1 MVSVSIVVPVRNA
14 ARTLPLCLPA
24 MARLNPAPLEIVLVD
39 NGSTDDSLSALHAF
53 QRDHSA
59 CAVRVLEES
68 RRGASAARNAGIR
81 AAKGEVV
88 AFTDADCSPDPAWL
102 GQLIKPFADPAIAG
116 SAGRVL
122 AAPTRATVE
131 LFSALYTLQSSDTPA
146 RYDHWTPW
154 EGGFPTAN
162 FAARKVVLE
171 KLRGFD
177 ETVSIYGEDYDLC
190 ARIYAQ
196 GGAIAYVPEAVA
208 SHHHRT
214 TVCGMVRQAFG
225 FGRSHPY
232 LLRRHAGRGLWL
244 ELPRRSFVLPR
255 FPLPVWVDLAS
266 ADKKVLAVLLVSAW
280 YGPAL
285 WLLAPLALWLTMQSY
300 DRARR
305 RGWPVRAEAIELAG
319 LLLLKSSA
327 MTLGR
332 RWGSVKYGA
341 LCL

>member
-1 MVSVSIVVPVRNA
+1 MLSVSIVVPVRNA

-24 MARLNPAPLEIVLVD
+24 LARLNPAPSEIVLVD

-59 CAVRVLEES
+59 CAVLVLGES

-88 AFTDADCSPDPAWL
+88 AFTDSDCSPDPAWL
-102 GQLIKPFADPAIAG
+102 DRLIKPFADPAIAA
-116 SAGRVL
+116 SAGRIL
-122 AAPTRATVE
+122 AAPARTTVE
-131 LFSALYTLQSSDTPA
+131 LFSALYTLQSSGLPA

-162 FAARKVVLE
+162 LAVRKVILDQ
-171 KLRGFD
+171 LRGFD
-177 ETVSIYGEDYDLC
+177 EVVCLYGEDYDLC

-196 GGAIAYVPEAVA
+196 GGAIAYVPEAVV

-214 TVCGMVRQAFG
+214 TVRGMVRQAFG
-225 FGRSHPY
+225 FGRSHAY

-266 ADKKVLAVLLVSAW
+266 ADKKVLAVLVVGAW

-285 WLLAPLALWLTMQSY
+285 WILAPLALWLIIGASR
-300 DRARR
+300 RAKRS
-305 RGWPVRAEAIELAG
+305 GVPVRAAAIGLAG
-319 LLLLKSSA
+319 LLLLKSLA
-327 MTLGR
+327 MTAGR
-332 RWGSVKYGA
+332 WWGSVRYGA
-341 LCL
+341 ICV